1 MKRKSNYH
9 RRVFAG
15 TAALLCAACIANP
28 AASLAQQPA
37 PASAPAVT
45 AETPALSRAQIDAL
59 LAKPGEVLFLDVRRA
74 DEIGV
79 KGGFPVYLSVQLAQL
94 ERFLPFIPRDR
105 TIVPVSN
112 HAGRARKAAALLTA
126 NGFRV
131 AGVAGVDG
139 YAAEGGTLVGQKPA
153 DQAAAASTPAL
164 PR

>member
-1 MKRKSNYH
+1 MKRRTNH
-9 RRVFAG
+9 RRSVLAG
-15 TAALLCAACIANP
+15 TVAVLLAAGIGNP
-28 AASLAQQPA
+28 TEVYAQQQAPSVVPA
-37 PASAPAVT
+37 GVEAPV
-45 AETPALSRAQIDAL
+45 LSRAQIDAL

-79 KGGFPVYLSVQLAQL
+79 KGGFPVFLSVQLAQL

-112 HAGRARKAAALLTA
+112 HAGRAKKAASLLTA

-153 DQAAAASTPAL
+153 DPATSGSVASQ